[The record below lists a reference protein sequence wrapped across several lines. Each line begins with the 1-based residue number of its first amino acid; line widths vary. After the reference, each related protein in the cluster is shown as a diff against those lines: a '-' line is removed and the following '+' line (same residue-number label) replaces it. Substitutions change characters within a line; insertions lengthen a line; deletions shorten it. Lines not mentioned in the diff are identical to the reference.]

1 MVKSTVEISQNFV
14 AFSEYMNFTCF
25 HPTTKQKNSVAAVI
39 TRVSNIGDEAGV
51 GFLKDALTVVENVH
65 RQFAGKLVNF
75 LVHKFLVGPH
85 LSLTRQAQCSN
96 FQKVSRKKISKSTDL
111 YFHLLIGI
119 SGYALRCSDQRI
131 WKSKGHST

>member
-1 MVKSTVEISQNFV
+1 MHRCMIYQFSVYWIHYCGYSESTGRKTDKSQLCASITKTIFSHSRSEPFPKQNT
-14 AFSEYMNFTCF
+14 NL
-25 HPTTKQKNSVAAVI
+25 KLRLSVAAVI

-96 FQKVSRKKISKSTDL
+96 FWKVSQKKSPYI
-111 YFHLLIGI
+111 
-119 SGYALRCSDQRI
+119 
-131 WKSKGHST
+131 

>member
-1 MVKSTVEISQNFV
+1 MQEKLEKMFSYFKYRKLQQQNTNDLYLTSF
-14 AFSEYMNFTCF
+14 
-25 HPTTKQKNSVAAVI
+25 SVAAVI

-96 FQKVSRKKISKSTDL
+96 FQKVSRKKNQV
-111 YFHLLIGI
+111 LIYTFI
-119 SGYALRCSDQRI
+119 Y
-131 WKSKGHST
+131 

>member
-1 MVKSTVEISQNFV
+1 MTEYSEGMTIIKLFISIVNPPDRKLVNLNSVHRSLKQFFLTVGRNPFRNKILFL
-14 AFSEYMNFTCF
+14 
-25 HPTTKQKNSVAAVI
+25 KLRLSVAAVI

-96 FQKVSRKKISKSTDL
+96 F
-111 YFHLLIGI
+111 
-119 SGYALRCSDQRI
+119 
-131 WKSKGHST
+131 

>member
-1 MVKSTVEISQNFV
+1 M
-14 AFSEYMNFTCF
+14 
-25 HPTTKQKNSVAAVI
+25 I

-119 SGYALRCSDQRI
+119 SGYALHCSDQRLPLP
-131 WKSKGHST
+131 KLCSK

>member
-1 MVKSTVEISQNFV
+1 MTPILKLLKCQIYIS
-14 AFSEYMNFTCF
+14 
-25 HPTTKQKNSVAAVI
+25 AVI
-39 TRVSNIGDEAGV
+39 TRVSNIGNDAGV

-96 FQKVSRKKISKSTDL
+96 SKKVQKL
-111 YFHLLIGI
+111 Y
-119 SGYALRCSDQRI
+119 C
-131 WKSKGHST
+131 